1 MSVTPQKLREIV
13 LQLLF
18 SEEFGESATTAT
30 AALLMRQLAITKK
43 TLRTA
48 HMRKNAILL
57 HKEHIDTVLRDHM
70 KAIHLHA
77 LPSVERAI
85 LRLAGYELLFD
96 KTIPPKVSI
105 AEAVRMSKKFATKET
120 AALVNAVLDAMYAQ
134 TDVSS

>member
-48 HMRKNAILL
+48 TTFAI
-57 HKEHIDTVLRDHM
+57 
-70 KAIHLHA
+70 A
-77 LPSVERAI
+77 
-85 LRLAGYELLFD
+85 
-96 KTIPPKVSI
+96 
-105 AEAVRMSKKFATKET
+105 
-120 AALVNAVLDAMYAQ
+120 
-134 TDVSS
+134 